1 MHVFLIERYASILQ
15 TYYQL
20 YSKTTFNYQKQLAF
34 AIYTLQESLEN
45 IEKLPDLSQIQLR
58 AMIQGNW
65 LLHYGHYEGL
75 SYCFLRL
82 TKRVA
87 QPQWLESWHVS
98 LQ

>member
-1 MHVFLIERYASILQ
+1 LL
-15 TYYQL
+15 
-20 YSKTTFNYQKQLAF
+20 
-34 AIYTLQESLEN
+34 LEN
-45 IEKLPDLSQIQLR
+45 IEKLPDSSQNQLR
-58 AMIQGNW
+58 EMIQGNW

-98 LQ
+98 LQKEGKIIEKSFLSFFPDMIEYSKKQASLRNVGIW

>member
-1 MHVFLIERYASILQ
+1 MLL
-15 TYYQL
+15 L
-20 YSKTTFNYQKQLAF
+20 D
-34 AIYTLQESLEN
+34 N
-45 IEKLPDLSQIQLR
+45 IEKLPDSTQSQLR

-87 QPQWLESWHVS
+87 EPQWLESWHVS
-98 LQ
+98 LKQEGIMIEKSFLSLFPDMIEYSKKQASLRNVVIW

>member
-1 MHVFLIERYASILQ
+1 MWLNNIQ
-15 TYYQL
+15 C
-20 YSKTTFNYQKQLAF
+20 
-34 AIYTLQESLEN
+34 LE
-45 IEKLPDLSQIQLR
+45 DLSQIQLR

-98 LQ
+98 LQKEGDTIEKSFLSLFPDMIEYSKKQASLRNVVIW